1 MFSQCPNCRTSYPVT
16 KKQLRG
22 KKTQL
27 FCSACNKKFKPNILL
42 EEKPSTLLTEAIVL
56 EERPTALLTEA
67 KAEYIP
73 KQDSPKRSSNKHKPE
88 NKQFSVNIRRIF
100 NKTKTVSTA
109 CDPSLPE
116 STPERLPWE
125 SDNTPFNIN
134 WLAGIIIGSLLLL
147 AQIIYFQGDA
157 LSQNIAYRPSLE
169 KLCGLLGCNL
179 KVYQNLD
186 EFEVLR
192 GSIIPNN
199 DNTLT
204 IKAVI
209 NNQAAFKQK
218 LPNIKLTLLD
228 YNGQIIAQ
236 RIFDP
241 KDHLPA
247 SAGSQF
253 LIAPDASLSVSLTIV
268 APSVPMGGYNLDL
281 LY

>member
-1 MFSQCPNCRTSYPVT
+1 MFSQCPYCRTSYPVT
-16 KKQLRG
+16 KKQLRS

-27 FCSACNKKFKPNILL
+27 LCSACNKKFKPTALL
-42 EEKPSTLLTEAIVL
+42 DEKPSALK
-56 EERPTALLTEA
+56 PSALLTEA

-73 KQDSPKRSSNKHKPE
+73 KPESPQKPSHKNKAGD
-88 NKQFSVNIRRIF
+88 KQFSVNFKRIF
-100 NKTKTVSTA
+100 SKASTVPDTHNPA
-109 CDPSLPE
+109 LPDPA
-116 STPERLPWE
+116 PERLPWE
-125 SDNTPFNIN
+125 VETKPVNIN

-147 AQIIYFQGDA
+147 GQIIYFQGDA
-157 LSQNIAYRPSLE
+157 MSQNITYRPTLE
-169 KLCGLLGCNL
+169 KLCGLIGCKL
-179 KVYQNLD
+179 KDYQKLD

-192 GSIIPNN
+192 GSITPNN

-228 YNGQIIAQ
+228 YNGQFIAQ

-247 SAGSQF
+247 SAGSQY
-253 LIAPDASLSVSLTIV
+253 LIGPDASLSVSLTIV
-268 APSVPMGGYNLDL
+268 APSVPMGGYNIDL

>member
-1 MFSQCPNCRTSYPVT
+1 MFSQCPYCHASNPVT

-22 KKTQL
+22 KKTQIL
-27 FCSACNKKFKPNILL
+27 CTACNKKFKPTTVREEKPNALL
-42 EEKPSTLLTEAIVL
+42 TEAIIHEEKPST
-56 EERPTALLTEA
+56 LLTEA

-73 KQDSPKRSSNKHKPE
+73 KQDSPKRSSDKHKPE
-88 NKQFSVNIRRIF
+88 HKPFSVNIRRIF
-100 NKTKTVSTA
+100 SKPKTDSEA
-109 CDPSLPE
+109 LDPSLPE
-116 STPERLPWE
+116 STTERLPWE
-125 SDNTPFNIN
+125 SETKPVNIN

-147 AQIIYFQGDA
+147 AQLIYFQSDA
-157 LSQNIAYRPSLE
+157 LSQNVAYRPSLE
-169 KLCGLLGCNL
+169 KLCGLLGCKL

-192 GSIIPNN
+192 GSITPNK

-209 NNQAAFKQK
+209 NNQANFKQK
-218 LPNIKLTLLD
+218 LPNIKLSLLD
-228 YNGQIIAQ
+228 YNGHFIAQ

-268 APSVPMGGYNLDL
+268 APSVPLGGYNLDL